1 MDVSAFGSPIARD
14 QAGNLYFLKQSDEI
28 YQSQF
33 SQQNLFDERNANSLF
48 STKNQALSNH
58 LYIEITY
65 EIEGEIR
72 KWLFD
77 LKFGHYLSKEFEY
90 RDICNDPFSN
100 GLLLAELFSYLEKI
114 TLLKLI
120 PFPRTIGESRENL

>member
-1 MDVSAFGSPIARD
+1 MP
-14 QAGNLYFLKQSDEI
+14 
-28 YQSQF
+28 
-33 SQQNLFDERNANSLF
+33 
-48 STKNQALSNH
+48 STHQ
-58 LYIEITY
+58 YIEITD
-65 EIEGEIR
+65 EMEGEIR

-77 LKFGHYLSKEFEY
+77 LNFGHYLSKEFEY

-120 PFPRTIGESRENL
+120 PTPRTIGESRENLQKVLSIIKQRKREFPLKLLTDTNIELILKRDK